1 MFLLDSTDLSLMR
14 LAVSISRL
22 KKTYFISFFAVFIG
36 ASTQTFAS
44 NEVPQSFTLDGQ
56 LSTLTG
62 DQPLLDNHAKI
73 TVQILDPSKTCLL
86 YEESQFVDTTIS
98 NGYYSVQIGS
108 VLGSSKRTSS
118 DPGRTMQEIFQ
129 NRNSINA
136 SNSSSGVCG
145 GGAYSPSPGA
155 SRYFRLI
162 VTPSATNVADTLLP
176 DTIMDSVPYSL
187 VAESVQGLTPN
198 NLLQVKTTGG
208 SALSQANLENVFSS
222 SNHVNLLALLAIPAA
237 NVLATPANG
246 GAALP
251 SYAGNPSSPAAGHIW
266 YDSGSNVMK
275 YYDGAI
281 KTIGTSSGLSS
292 VGLSM
297 PGIFSVSGT
306 PLTANGSITTTLA
319 NQSANTV
326 FAGPASGGAAAPT
339 FRSLASTDLPLTGAS
354 GMYTNGGNSF
364 GVAGSLGTN
373 DAYDLNFKT
382 NNTTKMT
389 ILSNGSVGIGT
400 ATPTTMLSVAA
411 NSTLQTPNTGSLLQ
425 LTGANNSSGALTI
438 DTFGSATSW
447 DAPYLTLR
455 RSRGTSA
462 APAYPV
468 LNDVLGELQMFGWD
482 GGPFSAGSQISS
494 VANENW
500 SATARGT
507 SLHFRVGTFGA
518 AGSTHVATMNSS
530 GVALFGA
537 NPSSKLRIGGTRS
550 GTSWTTSGA
559 LFCTDPGTLT
569 DTTGSGAITTRVANS
584 FDIPTFASTNPV
596 TITNAATLYVA
607 GPPAAGAN
615 TTLTNRNALY
625 VAGGT
630 SYFGGNVGLGTTSP
644 SAPLDVR
651 KAAPG
656 TISSS
661 GATVTGVGTSFLS
674 TFQVGDSI
682 YSYGQVRTIS
692 AVSSDTSLT
701 TTLAFNPAPSTLP
714 YTRTQAKIFGT
725 LELEGFGPSA
735 NGGSPVGH
743 DLLILKNTDVLAWNV
758 GSAIKFEGSNGNL
771 AGRLLSSGNGGGS
784 NYDLVLQTSGA
795 QSAMVFRHDGSV
807 GIGSGLLNAGFDI
820 RNQSV
825 WPTAGVSIG
834 TRAKQNI
841 IARANN
847 DVLNAF
853 EIDPTFTD
861 GIYTGV
867 THNGLIVRSGN
878 VGIGTTTPTHQL
890 DVKNSVGNYALR
902 AQGTLGSGIVLG
914 DYSATFGGMWN
925 GSVVPSSANYALL
938 AGSDGR
944 VFLNGTNSINFNIN
958 DINKVRINSLGN
970 MGIGTQS
977 PEATLDVVNAGT
989 TTSAIIVPRA
999 GNFTGT
1005 NVNGMIRY
1013 NTSSTL
1019 FEFYQNGAWVNYT
1032 AVSDG
1037 RLKTNVVPVT
1047 DALGIVNQLNPVF
1060 YDWDRSHS
1068 KASGFEDKH
1077 QVGFI
1082 AQEVEKVLPEVVNKG
1097 EDSYRSLEYGKIV
1110 SVVVA
1115 AVKELYSKVLGID
1128 RELASVKAEK
1138 ADKTEVDAKVQKLE
1152 YDIDAKDKRIK
1163 ELEQRLENIE
1173 KALNAIPR

>member
-108 VLGSSKRTSS
+108 VLGSAKRTSN

-145 GGAYSPSPGA
+145 GGAYFPSPGA

-208 SALSQANLENVFSS
+208 TALSQANLENIFSS
-222 SNHVNLLALLAIPAA
+222 ANHVNLLALLAIPAA

-297 PGIFSVSGT
+297 PGIFSVSGS

-319 NQSANTV
+319 NQSTNTV

-354 GMYTNGGNSF
+354 GMYANGGNSF

-411 NSTLQTPNTGSLLQ
+411 NTTLQTPNTGSLLQ

-438 DTFGSATSW
+438 DTFGNTNWS
-447 DAPYLTLR
+447 APYLTLR
-455 RSRGTSA
+455 RSYGTSA
-462 APAYPV
+462 APSYP
-468 LNDVLGELQMFGWD
+468 LLYNIFGELQMLGWD
-482 GGPFSAGSQISS
+482 GGPYSPAAQIS
-494 VANENW
+494 AEATENW

-507 SLHFRVGTFGA
+507 RLMFSVGTRGA
-518 AGSTHVATMNSS
+518 ASSTLALTINSDGAS
-530 GVALFGA
+530 LFAGGYPA
-537 NPSSKLRIGGTRS
+537 SRLHIGGSKS
-550 GTSWTTSGA
+550 GGSWTTSGA
-559 LFCTDPGTLT
+559 LINVDPGTLT
-569 DTTGSGAITTRVANS
+569 DTTGSGVIATRVANS
-584 FDIPTFASTNPV
+584 IGIPTMASTNAE
-596 TITNAATLYVA
+596 TITNAATFYVA
-607 GPPAAGAN
+607 GPPSPGAN
-615 TTLTNRNALY
+615 TVLTNPSAFY
-625 VAGGT
+625 VATGN
-630 SYFGGNVGLGTTSP
+630 SFFG
-644 SAPLDVR
+644 
-651 KAAPG
+651 
-656 TISSS
+656 
-661 GATVTGVGTSFLS
+661 
-674 TFQVGDSI
+674 
-682 YSYGQVRTIS
+682 
-692 AVSSDTSLT
+692 
-701 TTLAFNPAPSTLP
+701 
-714 YTRTQAKIFGT
+714 
-725 LELEGFGPSA
+725 
-735 NGGSPVGH
+735 
-743 DLLILKNTDVLAWNV
+743 
-758 GSAIKFEGSNGNL
+758 
-771 AGRLLSSGNGGGS
+771 
-784 NYDLVLQTSGA
+784 
-795 QSAMVFRHDGSV
+795 
-807 GIGSGLLNAGFDI
+807 
-820 RNQSV
+820 
-825 WPTAGVSIG
+825 
-834 TRAKQNI
+834 
-841 IARANN
+841 
-847 DVLNAF
+847 
-853 EIDPTFTD
+853 
-861 GIYTGV
+861 
-867 THNGLIVRSGN
+867 GN
-878 VGIGTTTPTHQL
+878 VGIGTTTPTKKLVVQDESSVQIALVNNNGSANQANNTEIARIDFNPRFNGINISEVSRISAYYQGDGTTRSGDLRFSTGNSSAASERMRITPAGRVGMGRPDPSHPL
-890 DVKNSVGNYALR
+890 DVVGSINVDSYASNVGTISNSLVFANSGEGIGSKRNAGGNQAGLDFYTA
-902 AQGTLGSGIVLG
+902 
-914 DYSATFGGMWN
+914 
-925 GSVVPSSANYALL
+925 SANRMSITN
-938 AGSDGR
+938 AGN
-944 VFLNGTNSINFNIN
+944 V
-958 DINKVRINSLGN
+958 
-970 MGIGTQS
+970 GIGTTG
-977 PEATLDVVNAGT
+977 PGAKLDITDAGT

-1047 DALGIVNQLNPVF
+1047 EALGIVNQLNPVF
-1060 YDWDRSHS
+1060 YDWDRSHP

-1128 RELASVKAEK
+1128 RELASVKA
-1138 ADKTEVDAKVQKLE
+1138 DKTEVDAKVQKLE
-1152 YDIDAKDKRIK
+1152 YDNAAKDKKIK

-1173 KALNAIPR
+1173 KALSSK